1 MTLIDAAVSRSRT
14 TLSALVLILVTGFAA
29 YVQIPKEADPDISIP
44 IIYVNLSHEGIGPE
58 DAERLLARPME
69 TELRSIEGLEQLSS
83 VAHQGGAYLLLEFDA
98 GFDPDQALDDVIEQ
112 VDKAKPELPEDTDEP
127 GVVEVNLS
135 DFPVIVVTLGG
146 NLPER
151 TLLGIARDLEDR
163 LEAIPS
169 VLDAKIGGDRKEVV
183 EIVVD
188 PMLMESYEIDAGR
201 LLALA
206 ARSNTL
212 VAAGQID
219 TGRGRFAVKVP
230 GLFRSMSDILDM
242 PIKVSG
248 DSAITVRDIASVRR
262 TFKDHVTIARVNG
275 QPALSLEVSKRTG
288 RNIIDTTNAVRRVVD
303 AERPH
308 WPAGV
313 EVRFSQDRS
322 VDIRTMLNDLEN
334 NVTSAILLVM
344 IIIVAALGLR
354 TGFLVGIAIPGSFLT
369 GILVLSILGLTVN
382 IVVLFSLILAVG
394 MLVDGAIV
402 VTEYADRKMREG
414 EPLRHAYVLA
424 ARRMSW
430 PIIASTATTLAAF
443 APLLFWPGIVG
454 EFMKYLPIT
463 LVATLSAS
471 LLMALVFVPV
481 LGTSLAPITRG
492 FLVIGTTLAGGTV
505 AAALASRS
513 FGLWLGGPPG
523 MAANV
528 TAAAAGLAGAWLGW
542 IVGRRLGAWSDRH
555 FLRQPDRNIA
565 GSSALRAES
574 DVDPTTLPGATGT
587 YVRGLARVLR
597 RPGSVLVAAGAA
609 LALAW
614 AAYAQFGKGVEFFPD
629 VEPEQAKVLVHA
641 RGNLSVAEK
650 SELVGEVEAQILAI
664 QRERGEFNTIYM
676 LAGNLS
682 SQGGDDPED
691 VIGTL
696 SLEFADWQTRRPAD
710 EILTEIRERTAPL
723 AGVRVKTRFPRA
735 GPPVGKPVALQLTSR
750 DPERLGAEAARV
762 AAFFRNLPGLKDIE
776 DGRPIPG
783 IEWEIG
789 VDRLQA
795 AKFGL
800 DVAAVGQFVQL
811 VTRGLKISDYRPDD
825 SDEEIELLIRYP
837 ESYRTL
843 DELDRIRIPTAEG
856 GVPIGN
862 FVERRARPRT
872 GNLRRKNA
880 MREITVR
887 ADVLPGILADD
898 KVREIEEWITAEG
911 IDPRVEW
918 TFRGEDE
925 EQQQAREFLT
935 RAFGIALFVMALIL
949 VTQFNRF
956 YSALLILSAVVLSTV
971 GVLIGLLV
979 TRQPFGIVMSGIG
992 VIALAGIVVNNNIV
1006 LIDTFDRLRRTI
1018 ADPVQAI
1025 LHTGAQRLRPVILT
1039 TVTTVCGLMP
1049 MVMQVNIDLFS
1060 REITT
1065 GAPST
1070 QWWAQL
1076 ATAVAFGLAFATILT
1091 LVVTP
1096 CALMVRENCL
1106 DRSRRPSTAAPRKR
1120 RRWRRDRSLPIPE
1133 PSGHHSLSPRP
1144 SAPSPSGG

>member
-14 TLSALVLILVTGFAA
+14 TLLALVLVLATGFAA
-29 YVQIPKEADPDISIP
+29 YVRIPKEADPDISIP
-44 IIYVNLSHEGIGPE
+44 VVYVNLSHEGIGPE

-69 TELRSIEGLEQLSS
+69 IELRSIEGLEQLS
-83 VAHQGGAYLLLEFDA
+83 AAAYQGGAWLLLEFDA
-98 GFDPDQALDDVIEQ
+98 GFDADQALEDVREQ

-127 GVVEVNLS
+127 SVVEINLS
-135 DFPVIVVTLGG
+135 EFPVIVVTLGG
-146 NLPER
+146 ALPER
-151 TLLGIARDLEDR
+151 ALLRIARSLEDR
-163 LEAIPS
+163 LESIPS

-183 EIVVD
+183 EIIID
-188 PMLMESYEIDAGR
+188 PMLMESYEIDAGAVLR
-201 LLALA
+201 MV

-230 GLFRSMSDILDM
+230 GLFESLPDILDM

-262 TFKDHVTIARVNG
+262 TFKDRVTTARVNG
-275 QPALSLEVSKRTG
+275 KPALSLEVSKRVG
-288 RNIIDTTNAVRRVVD
+288 ENIIDTTNAVRRAVE
-303 AERPH
+303 AERVH
-308 WPAGV
+308 WPPGV
-313 EVRFSQDRS
+313 EVQFSQDRS
-322 VDIRTMLNDLEN
+322 GDIRTMLKDLEN

-344 IIIVAALGLR
+344 IIVVAALGLR
-354 TGFLVGIAIPGSFLT
+354 SGFLVGVAIPGSFLA
-369 GILVLSILGLTVN
+369 GVLVLSTLGLTVN

-402 VTEYADRKMREG
+402 VTEYADRKIREG
-414 EPLRHAYVLA
+414 ELPRHAYVLA

-463 LVATLSAS
+463 LLATLSAS

-481 LGTSLAPITRG
+481 LGANLAAVTRG
-492 FLVIGTTLAGGTV
+492 FLVAGTALAGGLL
-505 AAALASRS
+505 AAALVFQG

-523 MAANV
+523 MAGN
-528 TAAAAGLAGAWLGW
+528 AAGTAAGLAGAWLGW
-542 IVGRRLGAWSDRH
+542 LAGRRLGAWSDHR
-555 FLRQPDRNIA
+555 FLRRPPGDAA
-565 GSSALRAES
+565 GNRALRAES
-574 DVDPTTLPGATGT
+574 EVDPTTLPGATGA
-587 YVRGLARVLR
+587 YARGLARVLR
-597 RPGSVLVAAGAA
+597 RPGSVLAAAGAA

-614 AAYAQFGKGVEFFPD
+614 GAYTQFGKGVEFFPE

-650 SELVGEVEAQILAI
+650 SELVREVEAEILAM
-664 QRERGEFNTIYM
+664 QRERGEFDTIYM
-676 LAGNLS
+676 LAGNLDD
-682 SQGGDDPED
+682 QGDDPED
-691 VIGTL
+691 VIGTI
-696 SLEFADWQTRRPAD
+696 SLEFADWQARRTAH
-710 EILTEIRERTAPL
+710 EILSEVRARTAPL
-723 AGVRVKTRFPRA
+723 AGVRVETRFPRA

-750 DPERLGAEAARV
+750 DPERLAAEAARV
-762 AAFFRNLPGLKDIE
+762 AGFFHGLSGLKDIE

-789 VDRLQA
+789 VDRTQA

-800 DVAAVGQFVQL
+800 DVTAIGQFVQL

-837 ESYRTL
+837 ESYRTI
-843 DELDRIRIPTAEG
+843 DELDRIRIPTARG
-856 GVPIGN
+856 GIPIGN

-872 GNLRRKNA
+872 GTLRRKSA

-887 ADVLPGILADD
+887 ADVLPGVLADD
-898 KVREIEEWITAEG
+898 KVREIEEWIAAEG

-925 EQQQAREFLT
+925 EQRRAREFLS

-1018 ADPVQAI
+1018 SDPVQAI
-1025 LHTGAQRLRPVILT
+1025 LRTGAQRLRPVILT
-1039 TVTTVCGLMP
+1039 TVTTICGLMP
-1049 MVMQVNIDLFS
+1049 MVMRVNIDLFS
-1060 REITT
+1060 RTVTT

-1070 QWWAQL
+1070 QWWTQL
-1076 ATAVAFGLAFATILT
+1076 ATAVAFGLAFATVLT

-1096 CALMVRENCL
+1096 CALMVRENH
-1106 DRSRRPSTAAPRKR
+1106 RARAGAR
-1120 RRWRRDRSLPIPE
+1120 
-1133 PSGHHSLSPRP
+1133 
-1144 SAPSPSGG
+1144 

>member
-1 MTLIDAAVSRSRT
+1 
-14 TLSALVLILVTGFAA
+14 
-29 YVQIPKEADPDISIP
+29 
-44 IIYVNLSHEGIGPE
+44 
-58 DAERLLARPME
+58 
-69 TELRSIEGLEQLSS
+69 
-83 VAHQGGAYLLLEFDA
+83 
-98 GFDPDQALDDVIEQ
+98 
-112 VDKAKPELPEDTDEP
+112 
-127 GVVEVNLS
+127 
-135 DFPVIVVTLGG
+135 
-146 NLPER
+146 
-151 TLLGIARDLEDR
+151 
-163 LEAIPS
+163 
-169 VLDAKIGGDRKEVV
+169 
-183 EIVVD
+183 
-188 PMLMESYEIDAGR
+188 MLMESYEIDAAQVLR
-201 LLALA
+201 LT

-230 GLFRSMSDILDM
+230 GVFESLTDLLDM
-242 PIKVSG
+242 PLRVSG
-248 DSAITVRDIASVRR
+248 DSAIQVRDIASVRR
-262 TFKDHVTIARVNG
+262 TFKDQVTVARVNG
-275 QPALSLEVSKRTG
+275 KPAFSVEVSKRSG
-288 RNIIDTTNAVRRVVD
+288 ENIIETTDAVRRAVE
-303 AERPH
+303 AERAH
-308 WPAGV
+308 WPPGV

-322 VDIRTMLNDLEN
+322 GDIRTMLKDLEN

-344 IIIVAALGLR
+344 VIVVAALGLR
-354 TGFLVGIAIPGSFLT
+354 SGFLVGIAIPGSFLT
-369 GILVLSILGLTVN
+369 GILVLSTLGLTVN

-402 VTEYADRKMREG
+402 VAEYADRKMREG
-414 EPLRHAYVLA
+414 ELPRHAYVLA

-463 LVATLSAS
+463 LLATLSAS

-481 LGTSLAPITRG
+481 LGTNLAPVTRG
-492 FLVIGTTLAGGTV
+492 LLVAGTAIAGGGLAGALALRGWSFLPGGPAGMSGHAVAT
-505 AAALASRS
+505 AAALA
-513 FGLWLGGPPG
+513 
-523 MAANV
+523 
-528 TAAAAGLAGAWLGW
+528 GAWVGW
-542 IVGRRLGAWSDRH
+542 LAGRRLGAWSDRR
-555 FLRQPDRNIA
+555 FLRRPVETGTATR
-565 GSSALRAES
+565 ALRAES
-574 DVDPTTLPGATGT
+574 DVDPATLPGLTGA
-587 YVRGLARVLR
+587 YVRSLARALR

-609 LALAW
+609 LVLAW
-614 AAYAQFGKGVEFFPD
+614 TAYTQLGKGVEFFPD

-650 SELVGEVEAQILAI
+650 SELVGEVEAEILAM

-676 LAGNLS
+676 LAGDLNHK
-682 SQGGDDPED
+682 GDDPED

-696 SLEFADWQTRRPAD
+696 SLEFSDWRTRRTAN
-710 EILTEIRERTAPL
+710 EILAEIRERAAPL
-723 AGVRVKTRFPRA
+723 AGIRVETRFPRA

-750 DPERLGAEAARV
+750 DPDLLAAEAARV
-762 AAFFRNLPGLKDIE
+762 AAFFRQIDGLKDIE

-789 VDRLQA
+789 VDRTQA

-800 DVAAVGQFVQL
+800 DVATIGQFVQL
-811 VTRGLKISDYRPDD
+811 VTRGLKITDYRPHD
-825 SDEEIELLIRYP
+825 SDEEIGLVIRYP
-837 ESYRTL
+837 ESYRTI
-843 DELDRIRIPTAEG
+843 DELDRIRFPTAQG

-862 FVERRARPRT
+862 FVKRRARPRT
-872 GNLRRKNA
+872 GTLRRKNA

-887 ADVLPGILADD
+887 ADVLPGVLADD
-898 KVREIEEWITAEG
+898 KVREIERWIDTEG
-911 IDPRVEW
+911 IDPRVVW

-925 EQQQAREFLT
+925 EQRQAREFLSK
-935 RAFGIALFVMALIL
+935 AFGVALFVMALIL

-1025 LHTGAQRLRPVILT
+1025 LRTGAQRLRPVILT
-1039 TVTTVCGLMP
+1039 TVTTICGLMP
-1049 MVMQVNIDLFS
+1049 MVTQVNIDLFS

-1070 QWWAQL
+1070 QWWTQL
-1076 ATAVAFGLAFATILT
+1076 ATAVAFGLAFATLLT

-1096 CALMVRENCL
+1096 CALMVRENH
-1106 DRSRRPSTAAPRKR
+1106 RARAAGSRARRPARFRGIR
-1120 RRWRRDRSLPIPE
+1120 RRARPSLPAGAAIPAVRLTR
-1133 PSGHHSLSPRP
+1133 SGP
-1144 SAPSPSGG
+1144 ADGATGD

>member
-14 TLSALVLILVTGFAA
+14 TLLALVLVLATGFAA
-29 YVQIPKEADPDISIP
+29 YVRIPKEADPDISIP
-44 IIYVNLSHEGIGPE
+44 VVYVNLSHEGIGPE

-69 TELRSIEGLEQLSS
+69 IELRSIEGLEQLS
-83 VAHQGGAYLLLEFDA
+83 AAAYQGGAWLLLEFDA
-98 GFDPDQALDDVIEQ
+98 GFDADQALEDVREQ

-127 GVVEVNLS
+127 SVVEINLS
-135 DFPVIVVTLGG
+135 EFPVIVVTLGG
-146 NLPER
+146 ALPER
-151 TLLGIARDLEDR
+151 ALLRIARSLEDR
-163 LEAIPS
+163 LESIPS

-183 EIVVD
+183 EIIID
-188 PMLMESYEIDAGR
+188 PMLMESYEIDAGAVLR
-201 LLALA
+201 MV

-230 GLFRSMSDILDM
+230 GLFESLPDILDM

-262 TFKDHVTIARVNG
+262 TFKDRVTTARVNG
-275 QPALSLEVSKRTG
+275 KPALSLEVSKRVG
-288 RNIIDTTNAVRRVVD
+288 ENIIDTTNAVRRAVE
-303 AERPH
+303 AERVH
-308 WPAGV
+308 WPPGV
-313 EVRFSQDRS
+313 EVQFSQDRS
-322 VDIRTMLNDLEN
+322 GDIRTMLKDLEN

-344 IIIVAALGLR
+344 IIVVAALGLR
-354 TGFLVGIAIPGSFLT
+354 SGFLVGVAIPGSFLA
-369 GILVLSILGLTVN
+369 GVLVLSTLGLTVN

-402 VTEYADRKMREG
+402 VTEYADRKIREG
-414 EPLRHAYVLA
+414 ELPRHAYVLA

-463 LVATLSAS
+463 LLATLSAS

-481 LGTSLAPITRG
+481 LGANLAAVTRG
-492 FLVIGTTLAGGTV
+492 FLVAGTALAGGLL
-505 AAALASRS
+505 AAALAFQG

-523 MAANV
+523 MAGN
-528 TAAAAGLAGAWLGW
+528 AAGTVAGLAGAWLGW
-542 IVGRRLGAWSDRH
+542 LGGRRLGAWSDHR
-555 FLRQPDRNIA
+555 FLRRPPGDAA
-565 GSSALRAES
+565 GNRALRAES
-574 DVDPTTLPGATGT
+574 EVDPTTLPGATGA
-587 YVRGLARVLR
+587 YARGLARVLR
-597 RPGSVLVAAGAA
+597 RPGSVLAAAGAA

-614 AAYAQFGKGVEFFPD
+614 GAYTQFGKGVEFFPE

-650 SELVGEVEAQILAI
+650 SELVREVEAEILAM
-664 QRERGEFNTIYM
+664 QRERGEFDTIYM
-676 LAGNLS
+676 LAGNLDD
-682 SQGGDDPED
+682 QGDDPED
-691 VIGTL
+691 VIGTI
-696 SLEFADWQTRRPAD
+696 SLEFADWQARRTAH
-710 EILTEIRERTAPL
+710 EILSEVRARTAPL
-723 AGVRVKTRFPRA
+723 AGVRVETRFPRA

-750 DPERLGAEAARV
+750 DPERLAAEAARV
-762 AAFFRNLPGLKDIE
+762 AGFFHGLSGLKDIE

-789 VDRLQA
+789 VDRTQA

-800 DVAAVGQFVQL
+800 DVTAIGQFVQL

-837 ESYRTL
+837 ESYRTI
-843 DELDRIRIPTAEG
+843 DELDRIRIPTARG
-856 GVPIGN
+856 GIPIGN

-872 GNLRRKNA
+872 GTLRRKSA

-887 ADVLPGILADD
+887 ADVLPGVLADD
-898 KVREIEEWITAEG
+898 KVREIEEWIAAEG

-925 EQQQAREFLT
+925 EQRRAREFLS

-1018 ADPVQAI
+1018 SDPVQAI
-1025 LHTGAQRLRPVILT
+1025 LRTGAQRLRPVILT
-1039 TVTTVCGLMP
+1039 TVTTICGLMP

-1060 REITT
+1060 RTVTT

-1070 QWWAQL
+1070 QWWTQL
-1076 ATAVAFGLAFATILT
+1076 ATAVAFGLAFATVLT

-1096 CALMVRENCL
+1096 CALMVRENH
-1106 DRSRRPSTAAPRKR
+1106 RARAGAR
-1120 RRWRRDRSLPIPE
+1120 
-1133 PSGHHSLSPRP
+1133 
-1144 SAPSPSGG
+1144 

>member
-14 TLSALVLILVTGFAA
+14 TLSALVLVLATGFAA
-29 YVQIPKEADPDISIP
+29 YVQIPKEADPDVSIP
-44 IIYVNLSHEGIGPE
+44 IVYVNLSHEGIGPE

-69 TELRSIEGLEQLSS
+69 LELRSIEGLTQLSS
-83 VAHQGGAYLLLEFDA
+83 TAYQGGAYLLLEFDA
-98 GFDPDQALDDVIEQ
+98 GFDADRALDDVREQ

-127 GVVEVNLS
+127 GVIELNLS
-135 DFPVIVVTLGG
+135 EFPVIVVTLGG
-146 NLPER
+146 ALPER
-151 TLLGIARDLEDR
+151 ALLGIARKLEDR

-183 EIVVD
+183 EIVID
-188 PMLMESYEIDAGR
+188 PMLMESYEIDAGQVLR
-201 LLALA
+201 MAS
-206 ARSNTL
+206 RSNTL
-212 VAAGQID
+212 VAAGQLD
-219 TGRGRFAVKVP
+219 TGRGRFAVQVP
-230 GLFRSMSDILDM
+230 GIFESLSDLLNM
-242 PIKVSG
+242 PLRVSG
-248 DSAITVRDIASVRR
+248 DSAISVRDIASVRR
-262 TFKDHVTIARVNG
+262 TFKDQATIARVNG
-275 QPALSLEVSKRTG
+275 KPALSLEVSKRTG
-288 RNIIDTTNAVRRVVD
+288 ENIIDTTNAVRRAVE
-303 AERPH
+303 AERVH
-308 WPAGV
+308 WPPGV

-322 VDIRTMLNDLEN
+322 DDIRTMLKDLEN

-344 IIIVAALGLR
+344 IIVVAALGLR
-354 TGFLVGIAIPGSFLT
+354 SGFLVGIAIPGSFLT
-369 GILVLSILGLTVN
+369 GILVLATLGLTVN

-414 EPLRHAYVLA
+414 ELPRHAYVLA

-463 LVATLSAS
+463 LLATLSAS

-481 LGTSLAPITRG
+481 LGTNLAPVTRG
-492 FLVIGTTLAGGTV
+492 FLVIGTTLAVGTL
-505 AAALASRS
+505 AAAAAFHG
-513 FGLWLGGPPG
+513 FGAWFGSPPG
-523 MAANV
+523 MAGGA
-528 TAAAAGLAGAWLGW
+528 AGAAAGLAGGWLGW
-542 IVGRRLGAWSDRH
+542 LAGRRLGGWSDRT
-555 FLRQPDRNIA
+555 FLRRPVETGAASR
-565 GSSALRAES
+565 ALRAEG
-574 DVDPTTLPGATGT
+574 DMDPATLPGVTGV
-587 YVRGLARVLR
+587 YVRSLARVLR
-597 RPGSVLVAAGAA
+597 RPGSVLVASGAA
-609 LALAW
+609 LVLAW
-614 AAYAQFGKGVEFFPD
+614 GAYTQFGKGVEFFPD

-641 RGNLSVAEK
+641 RGNLAIAEK
-650 SELVGEVEAQILAI
+650 AELVGEVEAEILEM

-676 LAGNLS
+676 LAGDLDHK
-682 SQGGDDPED
+682 GDDPED
-691 VIGTL
+691 VIGTV
-696 SLEFADWQTRRPAD
+696 SLEFADWQTRRKAN
-710 EILTEIRERTAPL
+710 EILGEIRERTAGL
-723 AGVRVKTRFPRA
+723 AGIRVETRFPRA

-750 DPERLGAEAARV
+750 DPAVLAVEAERV
-762 AAFFRNLPGLKDIE
+762 AAFFRKLDGLKDIE

-789 VDRLQA
+789 VDRTQA

-800 DVAAVGQFVQL
+800 DVATIGQFVQL
-811 VTRGLKISDYRPDD
+811 VTRGLTISDYRPDD
-825 SDEEIELLIRYP
+825 SDEEIDLVIRYP
-837 ESYRTL
+837 ETYRTI
-843 DELDRIRIPTAEG
+843 DELDRIRFPTALG

-872 GNLRRKNA
+872 GTLRRKSA
-880 MREITVR
+880 AREITVR
-887 ADVLPGILADD
+887 ADVLPGVLADD
-898 KVREIEEWITAEG
+898 KVREIAAWIDTEG

-925 EQQQAREFLT
+925 EQQQARAFLS
-935 RAFGIALFVMALIL
+935 RAFGVALFVMALIL

-1025 LHTGAQRLRPVILT
+1025 LRTGAQRLRPVILT
-1039 TVTTVCGLMP
+1039 TVTTICGLMP

-1060 REITT
+1060 REVTT

-1070 QWWAQL
+1070 QWWTQL
-1076 ATAVAFGLAFATILT
+1076 ATAVAFGLAFATLLT

-1096 CALMVRENCL
+1096 CALMVRENV
-1106 DRSRRPSTAAPRKR
+1106 RVRGAGTRTRRPARFRGIR
-1120 RRWRRDRSLPIPE
+1120 RRADSARPAGSAVP
-1133 PSGHHSLSPRP
+1133 PSD
-1144 SAPSPSGG
+1144 

>member
-44 IIYVNLSHEGIGPE
+44 IVYVNLNHEGIGPE

-69 TELRSIEGLEQLSS
+69 IELRSIEGLKQLSS
-83 VAHQGGAYLLLEFDA
+83 AAYQGGAYLLLEFDA
-98 GFDPDQALDDVIEQ
+98 GFDADQALDDVREQ

-127 GVVEVNLS
+127 SVVEINLS
-135 DFPVIVVTLGG
+135 EFPVIVVTLGG
-146 NLPER
+146 ALPER
-151 TLLGIARDLEDR
+151 ALLGIARNLEDR
-163 LEAIPS
+163 LESIPS

-183 EIVVD
+183 EIVID
-188 PMLMESYEIDAGR
+188 PMLMESYEIDAGDVLR
-201 LLALA
+201 MV

-230 GLFRSMSDILDM
+230 GLFESVSDILDM

-248 DSAITVRDIASVRR
+248 DSALTVRDIASVRR
-262 TFKDHVTIARVNG
+262 TFKDRVTIARVNG
-275 QPALSLEVSKRTG
+275 KPALSLEVSKRAG

-303 AERPH
+303 AERAH
-308 WPAGV
+308 WPPGV
-313 EVRFSQDRS
+313 EVQFSQDRS
-322 VDIRTMLNDLEN
+322 GDIRTMLKDLEN

-344 IIIVAALGLR
+344 IIVVAALGLR
-354 TGFLVGIAIPGSFLT
+354 SGFLVGIAIPGSFLT
-369 GILVLSILGLTVN
+369 GILVLSTLGLTVN

-414 EPLRHAYVLA
+414 ELPRHAYVLA

-454 EFMKYLPIT
+454 EFMKFLPIT
-463 LVATLSAS
+463 LLATLSAS

-481 LGTSLAPITRG
+481 LGTNFAPVTRG
-492 FLVIGTTLAGGTV
+492 FLVAGTTLAGGAL
-505 AAALASRS
+505 AAALAFCG
-513 FGLWLGGPPG
+513 FGLGFGAPPG
-523 MAANV
+523 MAGY
-528 TAAAAGLAGAWLGW
+528 AAATAAGLAGAWLGW
-542 IVGRRLGAWSDRH
+542 LAGRRLGAWSDRR
-555 FLRQPDRNIA
+555 FLRRPARNVA
-565 GSSALRAES
+565 GSRALRAES
-574 DVDPTTLPGATGT
+574 DLDPTTLPGVTGA
-587 YVRGLARVLR
+587 YARGLARVLR
-597 RPGSVLVAAGAA
+597 RPGRVLAAAGAA

-614 AAYAQFGKGVEFFPD
+614 AAYTQFGKGVEFFPD

-650 SELVGEVEAQILAI
+650 SELVREVEAEILAM
-664 QRERGEFNTIYM
+664 QRERGEFNTVYM
-676 LAGNLS
+676 LAGNLDDK
-682 SQGGDDPED
+682 GDDPED

-696 SLEFADWQTRRPAD
+696 SLEFTDWQTRRTAN
-710 EILTEIRERTAPL
+710 EILSEIRERTAPL
-723 AGVRVKTRFPRA
+723 AGIRVETRFPRA

-750 DPERLGAEAARV
+750 DPERLAAEAARV
-762 AAFFRNLPGLKDIE
+762 AGFFRSLSGLKDIE

-789 VDRLQA
+789 VDRIQA

-800 DVAAVGQFVQL
+800 DVTTIGQFVQL

-825 SDEEIELLIRYP
+825 SDEEIELVVRYP
-837 ESYRTL
+837 ESYRTS
-843 DELDRIRIPTAEG
+843 DELDRIRFPTAQG

-872 GNLRRKNA
+872 GTLRRKNA

-887 ADVLPGILADD
+887 ADVLPGVLADD
-898 KVREIEEWITAEG
+898 KVREIEEWIAAEG

-925 EQQQAREFLT
+925 EQRQAREFLT
-935 RAFGIALFVMALIL
+935 RAFGIALFGMALIL

-1025 LHTGAQRLRPVILT
+1025 LRTGAQRLRPVILT
-1039 TVTTVCGLMP
+1039 TVTTICGLMP

-1060 REITT
+1060 RAITT

-1070 QWWAQL
+1070 QWWTQL
-1076 ATAVAFGLAFATILT
+1076 ATAVAFGLAFATLLT

-1096 CALMVRENCL
+1096 CALMVRENH
-1106 DRSRRPSTAAPRKR
+1106 RARAAAR
-1120 RRWRRDRSLPIPE
+1120 
-1133 PSGHHSLSPRP
+1133 
-1144 SAPSPSGG
+1144 

>member
-14 TLSALVLILVTGFAA
+14 TLSALVLVLATGFAA

-44 IIYVNLSHEGIGPE
+44 IIYVNLNHEGIGPE

-69 TELRSIEGLEQLSS
+69 IELRSIEGLKQLS
-83 VAHQGGAYLLLEFDA
+83 AAAYQGGAYLLLEFDA
-98 GFDPDQALDDVIEQ
+98 GFDADQALEDVREQ

-127 GVVEVNLS
+127 SVVEINLS
-135 DFPVIVVTLGG
+135 EFPVIVVTLGG
-146 NLPER
+146 GLPER
-151 TLLGIARDLEDR
+151 ALLRIARSLEDR
-163 LEAIPS
+163 LESIPS

-183 EIVVD
+183 EIVID
-188 PMLMESYEIDAGR
+188 PMLMESYEIDAGAVLR
-201 LLALA
+201 LV

-212 VAAGQID
+212 VAAGQLD
-219 TGRGRFAVKVP
+219 TGRGRFAVTVP
-230 GLFRSMSDILDM
+230 GLFESLPDILDM

-262 TFKDHVTIARVNG
+262 TFKDRVTTARVNG
-275 QPALSLEVSKRTG
+275 KPALSLEVSKRAG
-288 RNIIDTTNAVRRVVD
+288 ENIIDTTNAVRRAVE
-303 AERPH
+303 AERAH
-308 WPAGV
+308 WPPGV

-322 VDIRTMLNDLEN
+322 GDIRTMLKDLEN

-344 IIIVAALGLR
+344 IIVVAALGLR
-354 TGFLVGIAIPGSFLT
+354 SGLLVGVAIPGSFLT
-369 GILVLSILGLTVN
+369 GVLVLSTLGLTVN

-414 EPLRHAYVLA
+414 ELPRHAYVLA

-463 LVATLSAS
+463 LLATLSAS

-481 LGTSLAPITRG
+481 LGTNLAAVTRG
-492 FLVIGTTLAGGTV
+492 FLVAGAALAGGGL
-505 AAALASRS
+505 AAALVIGGL
-513 FGLWLGGPPG
+513 GLWLGDPPG
-523 MAANV
+523 MAGNA
-528 TAAAAGLAGAWLGW
+528 AGAAAGLAGAWLGW
-542 IVGRRLGAWSDRH
+542 LAGRRLGAWSDRR
-555 FLRQPDRNIA
+555 FLRSPAELPEPA
-565 GSSALRAES
+565 GRAAPRRALRAES
-574 DVDPTTLPGATGT
+574 GVDPTTLPGVTGA
-587 YVRGLARVLR
+587 YARGLARVLR
-597 RPGSVLVAAGAA
+597 RPGTVLAAAGAA

-614 AAYAQFGKGVEFFPD
+614 AAYVQLGKGVEFFPE

-650 SELVGEVEAQILAI
+650 SELVREVEAEILAM
-664 QRERGEFNTIYM
+664 QRERGEFDTIYM
-676 LAGNLS
+676 LAGNLDN
-682 SQGGDDPED
+682 QGDDPED
-691 VIGTL
+691 VIGTI
-696 SLEFADWQTRRPAD
+696 SLEFADWQTRRTAH
-710 EILTEIRERTAPL
+710 EILSEVRERTAPL
-723 AGVRVKTRFPRA
+723 AGVRVETRFPRA
-735 GPPVGKPVALQLTSR
+735 GPPVGKPVALQLSSR
-750 DPERLGAEAARV
+750 DPERLAAEAGRAAR
-762 AAFFRNLPGLKDIE
+762 FFRSLPGLKDVE
-776 DGRPIPG
+776 DGQPIPG

-789 VDRLQA
+789 VDRTQA

-800 DVAAVGQFVQL
+800 DVTTIGQFVQL

-837 ESYRTL
+837 ESYRTI
-843 DELDRIRIPTAEG
+843 DELDRIRIPTADG

-872 GNLRRKNA
+872 GTLRRKDA

-887 ADVLPGILADD
+887 ADVLPGVLADD
-898 KVREIEEWITAEG
+898 KVREIEGWIAAEG

-925 EQQQAREFLT
+925 EQQQAREFLG

-1025 LHTGAQRLRPVILT
+1025 LRTGAQRLRPVVLT
-1039 TVTTVCGLMP
+1039 TVTTICGLTP
-1049 MVMQVNIDLFS
+1049 MVMQVNVDLFS
-1060 REITT
+1060 RTVTT

-1070 QWWAQL
+1070 QWWTQL
-1076 ATAVAFGLAFATILT
+1076 ATAVAFGLAFATVLT

-1096 CALMVRENCL
+1096 CALMVRENL
-1106 DRSRRPSTAAPRKR
+1106 RARAAAAR
-1120 RRWRRDRSLPIPE
+1120 
-1133 PSGHHSLSPRP
+1133 
-1144 SAPSPSGG
+1144 

>member
-14 TLSALVLILVTGFAA
+14 TLSALVLVLVTGFAA
-29 YVQIPKEADPDISIP
+29 YVQIPKEADPDVSIP

-69 TELRSIEGLEQLSS
+69 IELRSIEGLKQLSS
-83 VAHQGGAYLLLEFDA
+83 AAYQGGAYLLLEFDA
-98 GFDPDQALDDVIEQ
+98 GFDADQALDDVREQ

-127 GVVEVNLS
+127 AVIELNLS
-135 DFPVIVVTLGG
+135 EFPVIVVTLGG
-146 NLPER
+146 AFPER
-151 TLLGIARDLEDR
+151 ALLGIARNLEDR

-183 EIVVD
+183 EIIID

-201 LLALA
+201 VLRMVS
-206 ARSNTL
+206 RSNTL
-212 VAAGQID
+212 VAAGQLD

-230 GLFRSMSDILDM
+230 GIFESLSDLLNM
-242 PIKVSG
+242 PLRVSG

-262 TFKDHVTIARVNG
+262 TFKDQVTIARVNG
-275 QPALSLEVSKRTG
+275 KPALSLEVSKRVG
-288 RNIIDTTNAVRRVVD
+288 ENIIETTNAVREAVE
-303 AERPH
+303 AERAH
-308 WPAGV
+308 WPPGV

-322 VDIRTMLNDLEN
+322 DDIRTMLKDLEN

-344 IIIVAALGLR
+344 IIVVAALGLR
-354 TGFLVGIAIPGSFLT
+354 SGFLVGIAIPGSFLT
-369 GILVLSILGLTVN
+369 GILVLATLGLTVN

-414 EPLRHAYVLA
+414 ELPRHAYVLA

-463 LVATLSAS
+463 LLATLSAS

-481 LGTSLAPITRG
+481 LGTNLAPVTRG
-492 FLVIGTTLAGGTV
+492 FLVIGTTLAGGLL
-505 AAALASRS
+505 AAAVAFQG
-513 FGLWLGGPPG
+513 FGAWFGGPPG
-523 MAANV
+523 MAGGA
-528 TAAAAGLAGAWLGW
+528 AGAAAGLAGAWLGW
-542 IVGRRLGAWSDRH
+542 LAGRRLGAWSDRS
-555 FLRQPDRNIA
+555 FLRRPVETGTATR
-565 GSSALRAES
+565 ALRAES
-574 DVDPTTLPGATGT
+574 DVDPATLPGLTGA
-587 YVRGLARVLR
+587 YVRSLARVLR

-609 LALAW
+609 LVLAW
-614 AAYAQFGKGVEFFPD
+614 GTYTQFGKGVEFFPD

-650 SELVGEVEAQILAI
+650 SELVGEVEAEILEM

-676 LAGNLS
+676 LAGNLDHK
-682 SQGGDDPED
+682 GDDPED

-696 SLEFADWQTRRPAD
+696 SLEFTDWHTRRTAN
-710 EILTEIRERTAPL
+710 EILGEIRERTAPL
-723 AGVRVKTRFPRA
+723 AGIRVETRFPRA

-750 DPERLGAEAARV
+750 DPAVLASEAERV
-762 AAFFRNLPGLKDIE
+762 AAFFRKLDGLKDIE

-789 VDRLQA
+789 VDRTQA

-800 DVAAVGQFVQL
+800 DVATIGQFVQL
-811 VTRGLKISDYRPDD
+811 VTRGLTISDYRPDD
-825 SDEEIELLIRYP
+825 SDEEIDLVIRYP
-837 ESYRTL
+837 ETYRTI
-843 DELDRIRIPTAEG
+843 DELDRIRFPTAEG

-872 GNLRRKNA
+872 GTLRRKSA
-880 MREITVR
+880 AREITVR
-887 ADVLPGILADD
+887 ADVLPGVLADD
-898 KVREIEEWITAEG
+898 KVREITTWIDAEG

-925 EQQQAREFLT
+925 EQQQARAFLSK
-935 RAFGIALFVMALIL
+935 AFGIALFVMALIL

-1025 LHTGAQRLRPVILT
+1025 LRTGAQRLRPVILT
-1039 TVTTVCGLMP
+1039 TVTTICGLMP

-1060 REITT
+1060 REVTT

-1070 QWWAQL
+1070 QWWTQL
-1076 ATAVAFGLAFATILT
+1076 ATAVAFGLAFATLLT

-1096 CALMVRENCL
+1096 CALMVRENH
-1106 DRSRRPSTAAPRKR
+1106 RARAAGTKPRRPARFRGIR
-1120 RRWRRDRSLPIPE
+1120 RRARTALLAAGPAVPPPD
-1133 PSGHHSLSPRP
+1133 
-1144 SAPSPSGG
+1144 

>member
-14 TLSALVLILVTGFAA
+14 TLAALVLILATGLAA

-69 TELRSIEGLEQLSS
+69 IDLRSIEGLKQLSS
-83 VAHQGGAYLLLEFDA
+83 NAYQGGAYLLLEFDA
-98 GFDPDQALDDVIEQ
+98 GFDADQALSDVREQ

-127 GVVEVNLS
+127 SVVEINLS
-135 DFPVIVVTLGG
+135 EFPVIVVTLGG
-146 NLPER
+146 ALPER
-151 TLLGIARDLEDR
+151 TLLRVARGLQDR

-169 VLDAKIGGDRKEVV
+169 VLEAKIGGDRKEVV
-183 EIVVD
+183 EIIID
-188 PMLMESYEIDAGR
+188 PMLMESYAIDAG
-201 LLALA
+201 LVLQLV

-212 VAAGQID
+212 VAAGQLD

-230 GLFRSMSDILDM
+230 GLFESLHDVLNM

-248 DSAITVRDIASVRR
+248 DSAITVRDIATVRR
-262 TFKDHVTIARVNG
+262 TFKDHETIARVNG
-275 QPALSLEVSKRTG
+275 KPALSLEISKRAG
-288 RNIIDTTNAVRRVVD
+288 ENIIETTNAVRQAVE
-303 AERPH
+303 AERTR
-308 WPAGV
+308 WPPGV
-313 EVRFSQDRS
+313 EVLFSQDRS
-322 VDIRTMLNDLEN
+322 GDIRTMLKDLEN
-334 NVTSAILLVM
+334 NVTSAIVLVM
-344 IIIVAALGLR
+344 VIVVAALGLR
-354 TGFLVGIAIPGSFLT
+354 SGFLVGLAIPGSFLA
-369 GILVLSILGLTVN
+369 GMLVLSSLGLTVN

-402 VTEYADRKMREG
+402 VVEYADRKLSEG
-414 EPLRHAYVLA
+414 ELPRHAYVLA

-463 LVATLSAS
+463 LLATLSAS

-481 LGTSLAPITRG
+481 LGTNLAPVTRG
-492 FLVIGTTLAGGTV
+492 FLVAGTTVAGGVLAGML
-505 AAALASRS
+505 ALRGWSVWV
-513 FGLWLGGPPG
+513 GDPPG
-523 MAANV
+523 MPGNAAGLL
-528 TAAAAGLAGAWLGW
+528 AGLAGAWGGLFA
-542 IVGRRLGAWSDRH
+542 GRRLGAWSDRN
-555 FLRQPDRNIA
+555 FLRRPA
-565 GSSALRAES
+565 GRARASRALRAES
-574 DVDPTTLPGATGT
+574 DVDPTSLSGLTGV
-587 YVRGLARVLR
+587 YVRSLARVLR
-597 RPGSVLVAAGAA
+597 RPGSVLAAAGAT
-609 LALAW
+609 LVIAW
-614 AAYAQFGKGVEFFPD
+614 MAYTQFGKGVEFFPD

-641 RGNLSVAEK
+641 RGNLSVWEK
-650 SELVGEVEAQILAI
+650 SELVGEVEAEILAM

-676 LAGNLS
+676 LAGNLDNK
-682 SQGGDDPED
+682 GDDPED
-691 VIGTL
+691 VVGTL
-696 SLEFADWQTRRPAD
+696 SLEFTDWQTRRKAD

-723 AGVRVKTRFPRA
+723 AGILVETRFQRA

-750 DPERLGAEAARV
+750 DPALLEAETARV
-762 AAFFRNLPGLKDIE
+762 AALFRSLSGLKDIE

-789 VDRLQA
+789 VDRIQA

-800 DVAAVGQFVQL
+800 DVAAIGQFVQL

-825 SDEEIELLIRYP
+825 SDEEIELVIRYP
-837 ESYRTL
+837 ERYRTI
-843 DELDRIRIPTAEG
+843 DELDRIRIPTAQG
-856 GVPIGN
+856 SVPIGN

-872 GNLRRKNA
+872 GTLRRKNA
-880 MREITVR
+880 MREMTVR
-887 ADVLPGILADD
+887 ADVLPGVLADD
-898 KVREIEEWITAEG
+898 KVREIEKWIATEG
-911 IDPRVEW
+911 LDHRVEW

-1006 LIDTFDRLRRTI
+1006 LIDTFDRLRRTV
-1018 ADPVQAI
+1018 ADPLQAI
-1025 LHTGAQRLRPVILT
+1025 LRTGAQRLRPVLLT
-1039 TVTTVCGLMP
+1039 TVTTICGLMP

-1060 REITT
+1060 REITS

-1070 QWWAQL
+1070 QWWTQL
-1076 ATAVAFGLAFATILT
+1076 ATAVAFGLAFATLLT

-1096 CALMVRENCL
+1096 CALMVRENV
-1106 DRSRRPSTAAPRKR
+1106 RARAASRPASASRAPRR
-1120 RRWRRDRSLPIPE
+1120 RRWRRALPTRT
-1133 PSGHHSLSPRP
+1133 PSG
-1144 SAPSPSGG
+1144 

>member
-14 TLSALVLILVTGFAA
+14 TLAALALILATGLAA
-29 YVQIPKEADPDISIP
+29 YIQIPKEADPDISIP
-44 IIYVNLSHEGIGPE
+44 IIYVNLTHEGIGPE

-69 TELRSIEGLEQLSS
+69 IELRSVEGLKQLS
-83 VAHQGGAYLLLEFDA
+83 AAAYQGGAYLLLEFDA
-98 GFDPDQALDDVIEQ
+98 GFDADQALADVREQ
-112 VDKAKPELPEDTDEP
+112 VDRAKPELPDDTDEP
-127 GVVEVNLS
+127 SVVEINLS
-135 DFPVIVVTLGG
+135 EFPVIVVTLGG
-146 NLPER
+146 ALPER
-151 TLLGIARDLEDR
+151 TLLRIARELEDR

-183 EIVVD
+183 EIIID
-188 PMLMESYEIDAGR
+188 PLLMESYEIDAGDVLR
-201 LLALA
+201 LVR
-206 ARSNTL
+206 RSNTL

-219 TGRGRFAVKVP
+219 TGHGRFAVKVP
-230 GLFRSMSDILDM
+230 GLFESLADVLSM
-242 PIKVSG
+242 PIKVAG
-248 DSAITVRDIASVRR
+248 DSAITVGDIATVRR
-262 TFKDHVTIARVNG
+262 TFKDYLTVARVNG
-275 QPALSLEVSKRTG
+275 KPALSLEVSKRAG
-288 RNIIDTTNAVRRVVD
+288 ENIIETIGAVRRAVD
-303 AERPH
+303 AERAH
-308 WPAGV
+308 WPPGV
-313 EVRFSQDRS
+313 EVLFSQDRS
-322 VDIRTMLNDLEN
+322 GDIRTMLKDLEN

-344 IIIVAALGLR
+344 VIVVAALGVR
-354 TGFLVGIAIPGSFLT
+354 SGFLVGIAIPGSFLA
-369 GILVLSILGLTVN
+369 GILVLASLGLTVN

-402 VTEYADRKMREG
+402 VTEYADRKLREG
-414 EPLRHAYVLA
+414 ELPRHAYVLA

-481 LGTSLAPITRG
+481 LGTNLAPVTRG
-492 FLVIGTTLAGGTV
+492 FLVVGTTLAGG
-505 AAALASRS
+505 ALAGALALRGYELLAGAPS
-513 FGLWLGGPPG
+513 GGPG
-523 MAANV
+523 WAIGLL
-528 TAAAAGLAGAWLGW
+528 AGLAGGWAGLGA
-542 IVGRRLGAWSDRH
+542 GRRLGAWSDRT
-555 FLRQPDRNIA
+555 FLQRPARDMKASR
-565 GSSALRAES
+565 ALRGES
-574 DVDPTTLPGATGT
+574 DVDPQSLPGVTGT
-587 YVRGLARVLR
+587 YVRALARVLR

-609 LALAW
+609 LVLAW
-614 AAYAQFGKGVEFFPD
+614 VAYSEFGRGVEFFPD
-629 VEPEQAKVLVHA
+629 VEPDQAKVLVHA

-650 SELVGEVEAQILAI
+650 AALVGEVEREILAM
-664 QRERGEFNTIYM
+664 QRDRGEFNTIYM
-676 LAGNLS
+676 LAGNLDS
-682 SQGGDDPED
+682 KGDDPED

-696 SLEFADWQTRRPAD
+696 SLEFGDWQTRRGAS
-710 EILTEIRERTAPL
+710 EILAEIRERTAPL
-723 AGVRVKTRFPRA
+723 AGILVETRFPRA

-750 DPERLGAEAARV
+750 DPALLESEAARV
-762 AAFFRNLPGLKDIE
+762 AAFFRTVPGLKDIE
-776 DGRPIPG
+776 DGQPVPG

-789 VDRLQA
+789 VNRTQA

-800 DVAAVGQFVQL
+800 DVATIGQFVQL

-825 SDEEIELLIRYP
+825 SDEEIELVIRYP
-837 ESYRTL
+837 ETYRTI
-843 DELDRIRIPTAEG
+843 DELDRIRFPTAAG

-862 FVERRARPRT
+862 FVERRAQPRT
-872 GNLRRKNA
+872 GTLRRKSA

-887 ADVLPGILADD
+887 ADVLPEVLVDD
-898 KVREIEEWITAEG
+898 KVREIESWIAAEG
-911 IDPRVEW
+911 IDPRVDW

-935 RAFGIALFVMALIL
+935 KAFAIALFVMALIL

-1006 LIDTFDRLRRTI
+1006 LIDTFDRLRRSV

-1025 LHTGAQRLRPVILT
+1025 LRTGAQRLRPVFLT
-1039 TVTTVCGLMP
+1039 TVTTICGLMP
-1049 MVMQVNIDLFS
+1049 MVLQINVDLFS

-1070 QWWAQL
+1070 QWWTQL
-1076 ATAVAFGLAFATILT
+1076 ATAVAFGLAFATVLT

-1096 CALMVRENCL
+1096 CALMVRENF
-1106 DRSRRPSTAAPRKR
+1106 RSREVRRAAAASRRPR
-1120 RRWRRDRSLPIPE
+1120 RLRWRRRARPIAARRENPE
-1133 PSGHHSLSPRP
+1133 T
-1144 SAPSPSGG
+1144 

>member
-44 IIYVNLSHEGIGPE
+44 IVYVNLNHEGIGPE

-69 TELRSIEGLEQLSS
+69 IELRSIAGLKQLS
-83 VAHQGGAYLLLEFDA
+83 AAAYQGGAYLLLEFDA
-98 GFDPDQALDDVIEQ
+98 GFDADQALSDVREQ

-127 GVVEVNLS
+127 SVVEINLS
-135 DFPVIVVTLGG
+135 EFPVIVVTLGG
-146 NLPER
+146 ALPER
-151 TLLGIARDLEDR
+151 TLLRIARGLEDR

-183 EIVVD
+183 EIIID
-188 PMLMESYEIDAGR
+188 PMLMESYEIDAGHM
-201 LLALA
+201 LALV

-212 VAAGQID
+212 VAAGHLD

-230 GLFRSMSDILDM
+230 GLFESMSDTLDM
-242 PIKVSG
+242 PLKVSG

-275 QPALSLEVSKRTG
+275 KPALSLEVSKRAG
-288 RNIIDTTNAVRRVVD
+288 ENIIETTNAVRQAVE
-303 AERPH
+303 AERAH
-308 WPAGV
+308 WPPGG
-313 EVRFSQDRS
+313 EVQFSQDRS
-322 VDIRTMLNDLEN
+322 GDIRTMLNDLEN
-334 NVTSAILLVM
+334 NVTSAIVLVM
-344 IIIVAALGLR
+344 VIVVAALGLR
-354 TGFLVGIAIPGSFLT
+354 SGFLVGIAIPGSFLT
-369 GILVLSILGLTVN
+369 GMLVLSTLGLTVN

-414 EPLRHAYVLA
+414 ELPRHAYVLA

-463 LVATLSAS
+463 LLATLSAS

-481 LGTSLAPITRG
+481 LGSNLAPVTRG
-492 FLVIGTTLAGGTV
+492 FLVIGTMLAGGV
-505 AAALASRS
+505 LAGALAFRA
-513 FGLWLGGPPG
+513 FGILFGEPPG
-523 MAANV
+523 MLGNAVA
-528 TAAAAGLAGAWLGW
+528 TAAGLAGAWLGW
-542 IVGRRLGAWSDRH
+542 LAGRRFGAWSDRS
-555 FLRQPDRNIA
+555 FLRRPARDIA
-565 GSSALRAES
+565 SSRALGGES
-574 DVDPTTLPGATGT
+574 DVDPTTLRGVTGA
-587 YVRGLARVLR
+587 YVRSLARVLR
-597 RPGSVLVAAGAA
+597 RPGSVLAAAGAA
-609 LALAW
+609 LVLAW
-614 AAYAQFGKGVEFFPD
+614 AAYTQFGKGVEFFPD

-650 SELVGEVEAQILAI
+650 SELVGEVEAQVLAM
-664 QRERGEFNTIYM
+664 QGERGEFNTIYM
-676 LAGNLS
+676 LAGNLDNK
-682 SQGGDDPED
+682 GDDPED

-696 SLEFADWQTRRPAD
+696 SLEFVDWHERRPAN
-710 EILTEIRERTAPL
+710 EILAEIRERTDPL
-723 AGVRVKTRFPRA
+723 AGILVETRFQRA

-750 DPERLGAEAARV
+750 DPELLAVEAARV
-762 AAFFRNLPGLKDIE
+762 AAFFRSLSGLKDIE
-776 DGRPIPG
+776 DGKPIPG

-789 VDRLQA
+789 VDRTQA
-795 AKFGL
+795 AKFGI
-800 DVAAVGQFVQL
+800 DVATIGQFVQL

-825 SDEEIELLIRYP
+825 SDEEIEIVIRYP
-837 ESYRTL
+837 ETYRTI

-872 GNLRRKNA
+872 GTLRRTGA
-880 MREITVR
+880 MREISVR
-887 ADVLPGILADD
+887 ADVLPGVLAND
-898 KVREIEEWITAEG
+898 KVREIGEWIAAEG

-925 EQQQAREFLT
+925 EQQQAREFLIQ
-935 RAFGIALFVMALIL
+935 AFGIALFVMALIL

-1025 LHTGAQRLRPVILT
+1025 LRTGAQRLRPVILT
-1039 TVTTVCGLMP
+1039 TVTTICGLMP
-1049 MVMQVNIDLFS
+1049 MVVQVNIDLFS

-1070 QWWAQL
+1070 QWWTQL
-1076 ATAVAFGLAFATILT
+1076 ATAVAFGLAFATVLT

-1096 CALMVRENCL
+1096 CALMVRENY
-1106 DRSRRPSTAAPRKR
+1106 RARAASR
-1120 RRWRRDRSLPIPE
+1120 
-1133 PSGHHSLSPRP
+1133 
-1144 SAPSPSGG
+1144 

>member
-14 TLSALVLILVTGFAA
+14 TLSALVLVLVTGFAA

-44 IIYVNLSHEGIGPE
+44 IVYVNLNHEGIGPE

-69 TELRSIEGLEQLSS
+69 IELRSIAGLKQLS
-83 VAHQGGAYLLLEFDA
+83 AAAYQGGAYLLLEFDA
-98 GFDPDQALDDVIEQ
+98 GFDADQALSDVRKQ

-127 GVVEVNLS
+127 SVVEINLS
-135 DFPVIVVTLGG
+135 EFPVIVVTLGG
-146 NLPER
+146 VLPER
-151 TLLGIARDLEDR
+151 TLLRIARDLEDR

-183 EIVVD
+183 EIIID
-188 PMLMESYEIDAGR
+188 PMLMESYEIDAGHVLR
-201 LLALA
+201 LV

-212 VAAGQID
+212 VAAGQLD

-230 GLFRSMSDILDM
+230 GLFESVSDILDM
-242 PIKVSG
+242 PLKVSG

-275 QPALSLEVSKRTG
+275 KPALSLEISKRAG
-288 RNIIDTTNAVRRVVD
+288 ENIIETTNAVRQAVE
-303 AERPH
+303 AERAH
-308 WPAGV
+308 WPPGV
-313 EVRFSQDRS
+313 EVQFSQDRS
-322 VDIRTMLNDLEN
+322 GDIRTMLNDLEN
-334 NVTSAILLVM
+334 NVTSAIVLVM
-344 IIIVAALGLR
+344 VIVVAALGLR
-354 TGFLVGIAIPGSFLT
+354 SGFLVGIAIPGSFLT
-369 GILVLSILGLTVN
+369 GMLVLSTLGLTVN

-414 EPLRHAYVLA
+414 ELPRHAYVLA

-463 LVATLSAS
+463 LLATLSAS

-481 LGTSLAPITRG
+481 LGSNLAPVTRG
-492 FLVIGTTLAGGTV
+492 FLVIGTTLAGGV
-505 AAALASRS
+505 LAGALAFRAFRIL
-513 FGLWLGGPPG
+513 FGEPPG
-523 MAANV
+523 MLGNAV
-528 TAAAAGLAGAWLGW
+528 GTAAGLAGAWLGW
-542 IVGRRLGAWSDRH
+542 LAGRRLGAWSNRS
-555 FLRQPDRNIA
+555 FLRRPSVNIRT
-565 GSSALRAES
+565 SRALRAES
-574 DVDPTTLPGATGT
+574 DVDPTTLRGVTGA
-587 YVRGLARVLR
+587 YVRSLARVLR
-597 RPGSVLVAAGAA
+597 RPGSVLAAAGAA
-609 LALAW
+609 LVLAW
-614 AAYAQFGKGVEFFPD
+614 AAYTQFGKGVEFFPD

-650 SELVGEVEAQILAI
+650 SELVGEVEAQVLAM
-664 QRERGEFNTIYM
+664 QGERGEFNTIYM
-676 LAGNLS
+676 LAGNLDNK
-682 SQGGDDPED
+682 GDDPED

-696 SLEFADWQTRRPAD
+696 SLEFADWHERRPAND
-710 EILTEIRERTAPL
+710 ILAEIRERTAPL
-723 AGVRVKTRFPRA
+723 AGILVETRFQRA

-750 DPERLGAEAARV
+750 DPELLAAEAARV
-762 AAFFRNLPGLKDIE
+762 AAFFRSLSGLKDIE
-776 DGRPIPG
+776 DGKPIPG
-783 IEWEIG
+783 IEWEIS
-789 VDRLQA
+789 VDRIQA

-800 DVAAVGQFVQL
+800 DVATIGQFVQL

-825 SDEEIELLIRYP
+825 SDEEIELVIRYP
-837 ESYRTL
+837 ETYRTI

-872 GNLRRKNA
+872 GTLRRTGA
-880 MREITVR
+880 MREISVR
-887 ADVLPGILADD
+887 ADVLPGVLAND
-898 KVREIEEWITAEG
+898 KVREIGEWIAAEG

-925 EQQQAREFLT
+925 EQQQAREFLI

-1025 LHTGAQRLRPVILT
+1025 LRTGAQRLRPVILT
-1039 TVTTVCGLMP
+1039 TVTTICGLMP

-1070 QWWAQL
+1070 QWWTQL
-1076 ATAVAFGLAFATILT
+1076 ATAVAFGLAFATVLT

-1096 CALMVRENCL
+1096 CALMVRENY
-1106 DRSRRPSTAAPRKR
+1106 RARAASR
-1120 RRWRRDRSLPIPE
+1120 
-1133 PSGHHSLSPRP
+1133 
-1144 SAPSPSGG
+1144 

>member
-14 TLSALVLILVTGFAA
+14 TLSALVLILVAGFAA

-44 IIYVNLSHEGIGPE
+44 VVYVNLSHEGIGPQ

-69 TELRSIEGLEQLSS
+69 TELRSIEGLTRISS
-83 VAHQGGAYLLLEFDA
+83 TSYQGGAYLLLEFDV
-98 GFDPDQALDDVIEQ
+98 GFDADQALDDVREQ

-127 GVVEVNLS
+127 SVVEINLS
-135 DFPVIVVTLGG
+135 EFPVLVVTLGG
-146 NLPER
+146 ALPER
-151 TLLGIARDLEDR
+151 ALLGIARKLEDR

-183 EIVVD
+183 EIVID
-188 PMLMESYEIDAGR
+188 PMLMESYEIDAER
-201 LLALA
+201 ALEMA
-206 ARSNTL
+206 AKSNTL
-212 VAAGQID
+212 VAAGQLD

-230 GLFRSMSDILDM
+230 GLFESLYDLLNLPLR
-242 PIKVSG
+242 VSG
-248 DSAITVRDIASVRR
+248 DSAITVGDVASVRR
-262 TFKDHVTIARVNG
+262 TFKDQTTIARVNG
-275 QPALSLEVSKRTG
+275 KPALSVEVSKRTG
-288 RNIIDTTNAVRRVVD
+288 ENIIDTTNAVREAVE
-303 AERPH
+303 AERVH
-308 WPAGV
+308 WPPSV

-322 VDIRTMLNDLEN
+322 DDIRTMLKDLEN

-344 IIIVAALGLR
+344 IIVVAALGLR
-354 TGFLVGIAIPGSFLT
+354 SGFLVGIAIPGSFLT
-369 GILVLSILGLTVN
+369 GILVLATLGLTVN

-402 VTEYADRKMREG
+402 VTEYAERKMREG
-414 EPLRHAYVLA
+414 ELPRHAYVLA

-463 LVATLSAS
+463 LLATLSAS

-481 LGTSLAPITRG
+481 LGTNLAPVMRG
-492 FLVIGTTLAGGTV
+492 FLVLGTTFAAGTLAG
-505 AAALASRS
+505 AAAFQG
-513 FGLWLGGPPG
+513 FGAWLGGPPG
-523 MAANV
+523 MAGG
-528 TAAAAGLAGAWLGW
+528 AAAGLVGGWLGW
-542 IVGRRLGAWSDRH
+542 LAGRRLGGWSDRA
-555 FLRQPDRNIA
+555 FLRRPLEA
-565 GSSALRAES
+565 GPAHRALRAES
-574 DVDPTTLPGATGT
+574 DIDPATLPGVTGV
-587 YVRGLARVLR
+587 YVRSLARVLR

-609 LALAW
+609 LVLAW
-614 AAYAQFGKGVEFFPD
+614 GAYTQFGKGVEFFPD

-650 SELVGEVEAQILAI
+650 AELVGEVETEILEM
-664 QRERGEFNTIYM
+664 QRERGEFNTIYL
-676 LAGNLS
+676 LAGDLDHT
-682 SQGGDDPED
+682 GDEPED
-691 VIGTL
+691 VIGTI
-696 SLEFADWQTRRPAD
+696 SLEFTDWQIRRTAN
-710 EILTEIRERTAPL
+710 EILGEIRERTAGF
-723 AGVRVKTRFPRA
+723 AGIGVETRFPRA
-735 GPPVGKPVALQLTSR
+735 GPPVGKPVALELTSR
-750 DPERLGAEAARV
+750 DPAILTAEAERV
-762 AAFFRNLPGLKDIE
+762 AAFFRQLDGLKDIE

-789 VDRLQA
+789 VDRTQA
-795 AKFGL
+795 AKFGI
-800 DVAAVGQFVQL
+800 DVATVGQFVQL
-811 VTRGLKISDYRPDD
+811 VTRGLTVSDYRPDD
-825 SDEEIELLIRYP
+825 SDEEIELVIRYP
-837 ESYRTL
+837 ETYRTI
-843 DELDRIRIPTAEG
+843 DELDRIRIPTTG
-856 GVPIGN
+856 GSVPIGN

-872 GNLRRKNA
+872 GTLRRKSA
-880 MREITVR
+880 AREITVR
-887 ADVLPGILADD
+887 ADLLPGVLASD
-898 KVREIEEWITAEG
+898 KVREITEWIEAEG

-925 EQQQAREFLT
+925 EQQEARAFLT
-935 RAFGIALFVMALIL
+935 KAFGVALFVMALIL

-956 YSALLILSAVVLSTV
+956 YSALLILSAVILSTV

-1025 LHTGAQRLRPVILT
+1025 LRTGAQRLRPVILT
-1039 TVTTVCGLMP
+1039 TVTTICGLMP

-1070 QWWAQL
+1070 QWWIQL
-1076 ATAVAFGLAFATILT
+1076 ATAVAFGLAFATVLT

-1096 CALMVRENCL
+1096 CALMVRENYRL
-1106 DRSRRPSTAAPRKR
+1106 RGARPGAPRPARFRGFR
-1120 RRWRRDRSLPIPE
+1120 RRAGSALPAGAAVT
-1133 PSGHHSLSPRP
+1133 PSD
-1144 SAPSPSGG
+1144 

>member
-14 TLSALVLILVTGFAA
+14 TLSALVLILATGFAA
-29 YVQIPKEADPDISIP
+29 YVRIPKEADPDISIP
-44 IIYVNLSHEGIGPE
+44 IIYVNLHHEGIGPE

-69 TELRSIEGLEQLSS
+69 IELRSIEGLKQLSS
-83 VAHQGGAYLLLEFDA
+83 AAYQGGAWLLLEFDA
-98 GFDPDQALDDVIEQ
+98 GFDPDQALDDVREQ

-127 GVVEVNLS
+127 GVVEINLS
-135 DFPVIVVTLGG
+135 EFPVIVVTLGG
-146 NLPER
+146 SLPER
-151 TLLGIARDLEDR
+151 ALLGIARNLEDR

-183 EIVVD
+183 EIIID
-188 PMLMESYEIDAGR
+188 PMLMESYELDAGDVLR
-201 LLALA
+201 MV

-212 VAAGQID
+212 VAAGQLD
-219 TGRGRFAVKVP
+219 TGRGRFPVTVP
-230 GLFRSMSDILDM
+230 GLFESLPDVLDM

-248 DSAITVRDIASVRR
+248 DSALTVRDIASVRR
-262 TFKDHVTIARVNG
+262 TFKDRTTVARVNG
-275 QPALSLEVSKRTG
+275 KPALSLEVSKRTG
-288 RNIIDTTNAVRRVVD
+288 ENIIDTTNAVRRAVE
-303 AERPH
+303 AERAH
-308 WPAGV
+308 WPPGV

-322 VDIRTMLNDLEN
+322 GDIRTMLEDLEN

-344 IIIVAALGLR
+344 IIVVAALGLR
-354 TGFLVGIAIPGSFLT
+354 SGFLVGIAIPGSFLT
-369 GILVLSILGLTVN
+369 GVLVLSTLGLTVN

-414 EPLRHAYVLA
+414 ELPRHAYVLA

-454 EFMKYLPIT
+454 EFMKFLPIT
-463 LVATLSAS
+463 LLATLSAS

-481 LGTSLAPITRG
+481 LGTNLAAVTRG
-492 FLVIGTTLAGGTV
+492 FLVVGTALAGGAL
-505 AAALASRS
+505 AAALAFRG
-513 FGLWLGGPPG
+513 FGPWLGGPPG
-523 MAANV
+523 TAGNAA
-528 TAAAAGLAGAWLGW
+528 AAAAGLAGAWLGW
-542 IVGRRLGAWSDRH
+542 LAGRRLGEWSDRR
-555 FLRQPDRNIA
+555 FLHRPARNAA
-565 GSSALRAES
+565 GSRALRAKS
-574 DVDPTTLPGATGT
+574 GVDPTTLPGFTGV
-587 YVRGLARVLR
+587 YVRGLARALR
-597 RPGSVLVAAGAA
+597 RPGGVLAAAGAA

-650 SELVGEVEAQILAI
+650 SELVREVEAEILAM
-664 QRERGEFNTIYM
+664 QRERGEFNTVYM
-676 LAGNLS
+676 LAGNLDDK
-682 SQGGDDPED
+682 GDDPED

-696 SLEFADWQTRRPAD
+696 SLELADWQTRRTAN
-710 EILTEIRERTAPL
+710 EILSEIRERTAPL
-723 AGVRVKTRFPRA
+723 AGVRVETRFPRA

-750 DPERLGAEAARV
+750 DPERLAAEAARV
-762 AAFFRNLPGLKDIE
+762 AGFFRSLPGLEAVE

-789 VDRLQA
+789 VDRIQA

-800 DVAAVGQFVQL
+800 DLTTVGQFVQL

-825 SDEEIELLIRYP
+825 SDEEIELVIRYP
-837 ESYRTL
+837 ESYRTI
-843 DELDRIRIPTAEG
+843 DELDRIRIPTARG

-862 FVERRARPRT
+862 FVERRARART
-872 GNLRRKNA
+872 GTLRRKNA

-887 ADVLPGILADD
+887 ADVLPGVLADD
-898 KVREIEEWITAEG
+898 MVREIEEWIAAEG

-918 TFRGEDE
+918 AFRGEDE
-925 EQQQAREFLT
+925 EQQRAREFLAQ
-935 RAFGIALFVMALIL
+935 AFGIALFVMALIL

-1025 LHTGAQRLRPVILT
+1025 LRTGAQRLRPVILT
-1039 TVTTVCGLMP
+1039 TVTTICGLMP

-1060 REITT
+1060 RAITT

-1070 QWWAQL
+1070 QWWTQL
-1076 ATAVAFGLAFATILT
+1076 ATTVASGLAFATLLT

-1096 CALMVRENCL
+1096 CALMVRENY
-1106 DRSRRPSTAAPRKR
+1106 RARAAAP
-1120 RRWRRDRSLPIPE
+1120 
-1133 PSGHHSLSPRP
+1133 
-1144 SAPSPSGG
+1144 

>member
-14 TLSALVLILVTGFAA
+14 TLSALVLILATGFAA
-29 YVQIPKEADPDISIP
+29 YVRIPKEADPDISIP
-44 IIYVNLSHEGIGPE
+44 IIYVNLHHEGIGPE

-69 TELRSIEGLEQLSS
+69 IELRSIEGLKQLSS
-83 VAHQGGAYLLLEFDA
+83 AAYQGGAWLLLEFDA
-98 GFDPDQALDDVIEQ
+98 GFDPDQALDDVREQ

-127 GVVEVNLS
+127 GVVEINLS
-135 DFPVIVVTLGG
+135 EFPVIVVTLGG
-146 NLPER
+146 SLPER
-151 TLLGIARDLEDR
+151 ALLGIARNLEDR

-183 EIVVD
+183 EIIID
-188 PMLMESYEIDAGR
+188 PMLMESYEIDAGDVLR
-201 LLALA
+201 MV

-212 VAAGQID
+212 VAAGQLD
-219 TGRGRFAVKVP
+219 TGRGRFPVTVP
-230 GLFRSMSDILDM
+230 GLFESLPDVLDM

-248 DSAITVRDIASVRR
+248 DSALTVRDIASVRR
-262 TFKDHVTIARVNG
+262 TFKDRTTVARVNG
-275 QPALSLEVSKRTG
+275 KPALSLEVSKRTG
-288 RNIIDTTNAVRRVVD
+288 ENIIDTTNAVRRAVE
-303 AERPH
+303 AERAH
-308 WPAGV
+308 WPPGV

-322 VDIRTMLNDLEN
+322 GDIRTMLKDLEN

-344 IIIVAALGLR
+344 IIVVAALGLR
-354 TGFLVGIAIPGSFLT
+354 SGFLVGIAIPGSFLT
-369 GILVLSILGLTVN
+369 GVLVLSTLGLTVN

-414 EPLRHAYVLA
+414 ELPRHAYVLA

-454 EFMKYLPIT
+454 EFMKFLPIT
-463 LVATLSAS
+463 LLATLSAS

-481 LGTSLAPITRG
+481 LGTNLAAVTRG
-492 FLVIGTTLAGGTV
+492 FLVVGTALAGGAL
-505 AAALASRS
+505 AAALAFRG
-513 FGLWLGGPPG
+513 FGPWLGGPPG
-523 MAANV
+523 TAGN
-528 TAAAAGLAGAWLGW
+528 AAAAATGLAGAWLGW
-542 IVGRRLGAWSDRH
+542 LAGRRLGEWSDRR
-555 FLRQPDRNIA
+555 FLHRPARDAA
-565 GSSALRAES
+565 GSRALRAES
-574 DVDPTTLPGATGT
+574 GVDPTTLPGFTGV

-597 RPGSVLVAAGAA
+597 RPGAVLAAAGAA

-650 SELVGEVEAQILAI
+650 SELVREVEAEILAM
-664 QRERGEFNTIYM
+664 QHGRGEFNTVYM
-676 LAGNLS
+676 LAGNLDDK
-682 SQGGDDPED
+682 GDDPED

-696 SLEFADWQTRRPAD
+696 SLELADWQTRRTAN
-710 EILTEIRERTAPL
+710 EILSEIRERTAPL
-723 AGVRVKTRFPRA
+723 AGVRVETRFPRA

-750 DPERLGAEAARV
+750 DPERLAAEAARV
-762 AAFFRNLPGLKDIE
+762 AGFFRSLPGLEAVE

-789 VDRLQA
+789 VDRIQA

-800 DVAAVGQFVQL
+800 DLTTVGQFVQL

-825 SDEEIELLIRYP
+825 SDEEIELVIRYP
-837 ESYRTL
+837 ESYRTI
-843 DELDRIRIPTAEG
+843 DELDRIRIPTARG

-862 FVERRARPRT
+862 FVERRARART
-872 GNLRRKNA
+872 GTLRRKSA

-887 ADVLPGILADD
+887 ADVLPGVLADD
-898 KVREIEEWITAEG
+898 KVREIEEWIAAEG

-918 TFRGEDE
+918 AFRGEDE
-925 EQQQAREFLT
+925 EQQRAREFLA

-1025 LHTGAQRLRPVILT
+1025 LRTGAQRLRPVILT
-1039 TVTTVCGLMP
+1039 TVTTICGLMP

-1060 REITT
+1060 RTITT

-1070 QWWAQL
+1070 QWWTQL
-1076 ATAVAFGLAFATILT
+1076 ATTVASGLAFATLLT

-1096 CALMVRENCL
+1096 CALMVRENY
-1106 DRSRRPSTAAPRKR
+1106 RARAAAP
-1120 RRWRRDRSLPIPE
+1120 
-1133 PSGHHSLSPRP
+1133 
-1144 SAPSPSGG
+1144 

>member
-14 TLSALVLILVTGFAA
+14 TLLALALVLATGFAA
-29 YVQIPKEADPDISIP
+29 YVRIPKEADPDISIP
-44 IIYVNLSHEGIGPE
+44 VVYVNLHHEGIGPE

-69 TELRSIEGLEQLSS
+69 IELRSIEGLEQLS
-83 VAHQGGAYLLLEFDA
+83 AAAYQGGAWLLLEFDA
-98 GFDPDQALDDVIEQ
+98 GFDADQALEDVREQ

-127 GVVEVNLS
+127 SVVEINLS
-135 DFPVIVVTLGG
+135 EFPVIVVTLGG
-146 NLPER
+146 ALPER
-151 TLLGIARDLEDR
+151 ALLRIARNLEDR
-163 LEAIPS
+163 LESIPS

-183 EIVVD
+183 EIIID
-188 PMLMESYEIDAGR
+188 PMLMESYEIDAGAVLR
-201 LLALA
+201 MV

-230 GLFRSMSDILDM
+230 GLFESLPDILDM

-262 TFKDHVTIARVNG
+262 TFKDRVTTARVNG
-275 QPALSLEVSKRTG
+275 KPALSLEVSKRVG
-288 RNIIDTTNAVRRVVD
+288 ENIIDTTNAVRRAVE
-303 AERPH
+303 AERVH
-308 WPAGV
+308 WPPGV
-313 EVRFSQDRS
+313 EVQFSQDRS
-322 VDIRTMLNDLEN
+322 GDIRTMLEDLEN

-344 IIIVAALGLR
+344 IIVVAALGLR
-354 TGFLVGIAIPGSFLT
+354 SGFLVGIAIPGSFLA
-369 GILVLSILGLTVN
+369 GVLVLSTLGLTVN

-402 VTEYADRKMREG
+402 VTEYADRKIREG
-414 EPLRHAYVLA
+414 ELPRHAYVLA

-463 LVATLSAS
+463 LLATLSAS

-481 LGTSLAPITRG
+481 LGANLAAVTRG
-492 FLVIGTTLAGGTV
+492 FLIAGTAFAGGLL
-505 AAALASRS
+505 AAALAFRG
-513 FGLWLGGPPG
+513 FDLRLGGPPG
-523 MAANV
+523 MAGN
-528 TAAAAGLAGAWLGW
+528 AAGMAAGLAGAWLGW
-542 IVGRRLGAWSDRH
+542 IAGRRLGAWSDRR
-555 FLRQPDRNIA
+555 FLQRPAGDAA
-565 GSSALRAES
+565 GSRALRAES
-574 DVDPTTLPGATGT
+574 EVDPTTLPGATGA
-587 YVRGLARVLR
+587 YARGLARMLR
-597 RPGSVLVAAGAA
+597 RPGSVLAAAGAA

-614 AAYAQFGKGVEFFPD
+614 AAYTQFGKGVEFFPE

-641 RGNLSVAEK
+641 RGNLSVEEK
-650 SELVGEVEAQILAI
+650 SELVREVETEILAM
-664 QRERGEFNTIYM
+664 QRERSEFDTIYM
-676 LAGNLS
+676 LAGNLDN
-682 SQGGDDPED
+682 QGDDPED
-691 VIGTL
+691 VIGTI
-696 SLEFADWQTRRPAD
+696 SLEFADWRARRTAH
-710 EILTEIRERTAPL
+710 EILSEIRERTAPL
-723 AGVRVKTRFPRA
+723 AGIRVETRFPRA

-750 DPERLGAEAARV
+750 DPQRLAAEAARV
-762 AAFFRNLPGLKDIE
+762 AGLFHGLSGLKDVE

-789 VDRLQA
+789 VDRTQA

-800 DVAAVGQFVQL
+800 DVTAIGQFVQL

-837 ESYRTL
+837 ESYRTI
-843 DELDRIRIPTAEG
+843 DELDRIRIPTARG
-856 GVPIGN
+856 GIPIGN

-872 GNLRRKNA
+872 GTLRRKSA

-887 ADVLPGILADD
+887 ADVLPGVLADD
-898 KVREIEEWITAEG
+898 KVREIEEWIAAEG

-925 EQQQAREFLT
+925 EQRRAREFLG

-1018 ADPVQAI
+1018 SDPVQAI
-1025 LHTGAQRLRPVILT
+1025 LRTGAQRLRPVILT
-1039 TVTTVCGLMP
+1039 TVTTICGLMP
-1049 MVMQVNIDLFS
+1049 MVMQVNIDFFS
-1060 REITT
+1060 RTITT

-1070 QWWAQL
+1070 QWWTQL
-1076 ATAVAFGLAFATILT
+1076 ATAVAFGLAFATVLT

-1096 CALMVRENCL
+1096 CALMVRENH
-1106 DRSRRPSTAAPRKR
+1106 RARAGPR
-1120 RRWRRDRSLPIPE
+1120 
-1133 PSGHHSLSPRP
+1133 
-1144 SAPSPSGG
+1144 

>member
-14 TLSALVLILVTGFAA
+14 TLSALVLVLATGFAA

-44 IIYVNLSHEGIGPE
+44 IIYVNLNHEGIGPE

-69 TELRSIEGLEQLSS
+69 IELRSIEGLKQLSS
-83 VAHQGGAYLLLEFDA
+83 AAYQGGAYLLLEFDV
-98 GFDPDQALDDVIEQ
+98 GFDADQALDDVREQ

-127 GVVEVNLS
+127 SVVEVNLS
-135 DFPVIVVTLGG
+135 EFPVIIVTLGG
-146 NLPER
+146 ALPER
-151 TLLGIARDLEDR
+151 ALLGIARDLEDR
-163 LEAIPS
+163 LETIPS
-169 VLDAKIGGDRKEVV
+169 VLDATIGGDRREVV
-183 EIVVD
+183 EIIID
-188 PMLMESYEIDAGR
+188 PMLMESYEIDAGQV
-201 LLALA
+201 LGMV

-212 VAAGQID
+212 VAAGQLD

-230 GLFRSMSDILDM
+230 GLFESLSDILDM
-242 PIKVSG
+242 PIKVAG

-275 QPALSLEVSKRTG
+275 KPALSLEVSKRVG
-288 RNIIDTTNAVRRVVD
+288 ENIIDTTNAVRQAVD
-303 AERPH
+303 AERAH

-313 EVRFSQDRS
+313 EVQFSQDRS
-322 VDIRTMLNDLEN
+322 GDIRTMLNDLEN

-344 IIIVAALGLR
+344 IIVVAALGLR
-354 TGFLVGIAIPGSFLT
+354 SGFLVGIAIPGSFLT
-369 GILVLSILGLTVN
+369 GILVLSTLGLTVN

-414 EPLRHAYVLA
+414 ELPRHAYVLA

-463 LVATLSAS
+463 LLATLSAS

-481 LGTSLAPITRG
+481 LGTNLAPVTRG
-492 FLVIGTTLAGGTV
+492 FLVIATTLTGGML
-505 AAALASRS
+505 AAALAFRGY
-513 FGLWLGGPPG
+513 GLLLGDPPG
-523 MAANV
+523 TAGTAAG
-528 TAAAAGLAGAWLGW
+528 AAAGLAGAWLGW
-542 IVGRRLGAWSDRH
+542 IAGRRLGAWSDRH
-555 FLRQPDRNIA
+555 FLRRPGRNVA
-565 GSSALRAES
+565 GSGALRAES
-574 DVDPTTLPGATGT
+574 DIDPATLPGVTGA
-587 YVRGLARVLR
+587 YVRALARVLR
-597 RPGSVLVAAGAA
+597 RPGSVLVAAGAT

-614 AAYAQFGKGVEFFPD
+614 AAYTQFGRGVEFFPD

-650 SELVGEVEAQILAI
+650 SALVREVEAEILAM
-664 QRERGEFNTIYM
+664 QRERGEFDTIYM
-676 LAGNLS
+676 LAGNLDNT
-682 SQGGDDPED
+682 GDDPED
-691 VIGTL
+691 VVGTL
-696 SLEFADWQTRRPAD
+696 SLEFADWETRRTAN
-710 EILTEIRERTAPL
+710 EILAEIRERTAPL
-723 AGVRVKTRFPRA
+723 AGIRVETRFPRA

-750 DPERLGAEAARV
+750 DPDRLEAEAARV
-762 AAFFRNLPGLKDIE
+762 AAFFRSLSGLKDIE

-789 VDRLQA
+789 VDRIQA

-800 DVAAVGQFVQL
+800 DVATVGQFVQL

-825 SDEEIELLIRYP
+825 SDEEIELVIRYP

-843 DELDRIRIPTAEG
+843 DELDRIRIPTAQG

-872 GNLRRKNA
+872 GTLRRKSA
-880 MREITVR
+880 MRETTVR
-887 ADVLPGILADD
+887 ADVLPGVLADD
-898 KVREIEEWITAEG
+898 KVREIEEWIAAEG

-1025 LHTGAQRLRPVILT
+1025 LRTGAQRLRPVILT
-1039 TVTTVCGLMP
+1039 TVTTICGLMP

-1060 REITT
+1060 RTITT

-1070 QWWAQL
+1070 QWWTQL
-1076 ATAVAFGLAFATILT
+1076 ATAVAGGRAFAPLLT

-1096 CALMVRENCL
+1096 CALMVRENYAA
-1106 DRSRRPSTAAPRKR
+1106 RPARRPAPARKPRR
-1120 RRWRRDRSLPIPE
+1120 RRWWRRPVPIR
-1133 PSGHHSLSPRP
+1133 G
-1144 SAPSPSGG
+1144 AAG

>member
-14 TLSALVLILVTGFAA
+14 TLAALVLILATGLAA

-69 TELRSIEGLEQLSS
+69 IDLRSIEGLKQLSS
-83 VAHQGGAYLLLEFDA
+83 SAYQGGAYLLLEFDA
-98 GFDPDQALDDVIEQ
+98 GFDADQALADVREQ

-127 GVVEVNLS
+127 SVVEINLS
-135 DFPVIVVTLGG
+135 EFPVIVVTLGG
-146 NLPER
+146 ALPER
-151 TLLGIARDLEDR
+151 TLLRIARDLQDR

-169 VLDAKIGGDRKEVV
+169 VLEAKIGGDRKEVV
-183 EIVVD
+183 EIIID
-188 PMLMESYEIDAGR
+188 PMLMESYEIDAG
-201 LLALA
+201 LVLQLV

-212 VAAGQID
+212 VAAGQLD

-230 GLFRSMSDILDM
+230 GLFESLHDVLNM

-248 DSAITVRDIASVRR
+248 DSAITVRDIAAVRR
-262 TFKDHVTIARVNG
+262 TFKDHQTIARVNG
-275 QPALSLEVSKRTG
+275 KPALSLEISKRAG
-288 RNIIDTTNAVRRVVD
+288 ENIIETTNAVRQAVE
-303 AERPH
+303 AERIR
-308 WPAGV
+308 WPPGV
-313 EVRFSQDRS
+313 EVLFSQDRS
-322 VDIRTMLNDLEN
+322 GDIRTMLKDLEN

-344 IIIVAALGLR
+344 IIVVAALGLR
-354 TGFLVGIAIPGSFLT
+354 SGFLVGLAIPGSFLA
-369 GILVLSILGLTVN
+369 GMLVLSSLGLTVN

-402 VTEYADRKMREG
+402 VAEYADRKLSEG
-414 EPLRHAYVLA
+414 ELPRHAYVLA

-463 LVATLSAS
+463 LLATLSAS

-481 LGTSLAPITRG
+481 LGTNLAPVTRG
-492 FLVIGTTLAGGTV
+492 FLVAGTTVAGGVLAGV
-505 AAALASRS
+505 LALRGWSVWV
-513 FGLWLGGPPG
+513 GDPPG
-523 MAANV
+523 MPGNAAGLL
-528 TAAAAGLAGAWLGW
+528 AGLAGAWGGLLA
-542 IVGRRLGAWSDRH
+542 GRRLGAWSDRN
-555 FLRQPDRNIA
+555 FLRRPTGRA
-565 GSSALRAES
+565 RASRALRAES
-574 DVDPTTLPGATGT
+574 DVDPTSLSGLTGV
-587 YVRGLARVLR
+587 YVRSLARVLR
-597 RPGSVLVAAGAA
+597 RPGSVLAAAGAA
-609 LALAW
+609 LVIAW
-614 AAYAQFGKGVEFFPD
+614 GAYTQFGKGVEFFPD

-650 SELVGEVEAQILAI
+650 SELVGEVEAEILAM

-676 LAGNLS
+676 LAGNLDNK
-682 SQGGDDPED
+682 GDDPED
-691 VIGTL
+691 VVGTL
-696 SLEFADWQTRRPAD
+696 SLEFADWQTRRKAD
-710 EILTEIRERTAPL
+710 EILAEIRERTAPL
-723 AGVRVKTRFPRA
+723 AGILVETRFQRA

-750 DPERLGAEAARV
+750 DPAVLEAEAARV
-762 AAFFRNLPGLKDIE
+762 AALFRSLSGLKDIE

-789 VDRLQA
+789 VDRMQA

-800 DVAAVGQFVQL
+800 DVAAIGQFVQL

-825 SDEEIELLIRYP
+825 SDEEIELVIRYP
-837 ESYRTL
+837 ERYRTL
-843 DELDRIRIPTAEG
+843 DELDRIRFPTAG
-856 GVPIGN
+856 GTVPIGN

-872 GNLRRKNA
+872 GTLRRKNA
-880 MREITVR
+880 MREMTVR
-887 ADVLPGILADD
+887 ADVLPGVLVDD
-898 KVREIEEWITAEG
+898 KVREIEEWIATEG
-911 IDPRVEW
+911 LDRRVEW

-935 RAFGIALFVMALIL
+935 KAFGIALFVMALIL

-1006 LIDTFDRLRRTI
+1006 LIDTFDRLRRTV
-1018 ADPVQAI
+1018 ADPLQAI
-1025 LHTGAQRLRPVILT
+1025 LRTGAQRLRPVILT
-1039 TVTTVCGLMP
+1039 TVTTICGLMP
-1049 MVMQVNIDLFS
+1049 MVLQVNIDLFS
-1060 REITT
+1060 RKITT

-1070 QWWAQL
+1070 QWWTQL
-1076 ATAVAFGLAFATILT
+1076 ATAVAFGLAFATLLT

-1096 CALMVRENCL
+1096 CALMVRENV
-1106 DRSRRPSTAAPRKR
+1106 RARAARRPASASRAPRR
-1120 RRWRRDRSLPIPE
+1120 RRWRRALPVRT
-1133 PSGHHSLSPRP
+1133 PSR
-1144 SAPSPSGG
+1144 